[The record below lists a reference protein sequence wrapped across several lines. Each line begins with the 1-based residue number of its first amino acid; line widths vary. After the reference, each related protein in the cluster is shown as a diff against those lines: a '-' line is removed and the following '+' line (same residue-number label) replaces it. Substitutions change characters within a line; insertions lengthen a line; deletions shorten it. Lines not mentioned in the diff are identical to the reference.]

1 MEHLQI
7 AGKKDTLTV
16 DFNAET
22 RILALEGASY
32 PENPIE
38 FFDSLTG
45 WLTRYIQE
53 IRGPLTLN
61 ITIDYLNTSSS
72 KCLLDLFEMLEE
84 YHESGGEVTLNW
96 YYEQD
101 DEDMEETGEELCED
115 LELPYTLIPVP

>member
-115 LELPYTLIPVP
+115 LELPYTLIHVP

>member
-53 IRGPLTLN
+53 IHGPLTLN
-61 ITIDYLNTSSS
+61 ITIDYLNTRSS
-72 KCLLDLFEMLEE
+72 KCLLDLLEMLQE
-84 YHESGGEVTLNW
+84 YHQSGGEVTLNW
-96 YYEQD
+96 HYEQD

-115 LELPYTLIPVP
+115 LELPYTLIPV

>member
-7 AGKKDTLTV
+7 VGKKDTLAV

-38 FFDSLTG
+38 FFDPLTG

-53 IRGPLTLN
+53 IHGPLTLN

-84 YHESGGEVTLNW
+84 YHQSGGEVTLNW

-115 LELPYTLIPVP
+115 LELPYTLIPM